1 MLSSE
6 TEKYDFIE
14 SLGRGMFAEVAR
26 FQRQSDRKMVA
37 VKRMPRVHTRLCLH
51 EARVLAAL
59 TDENAYD
66 HHIVRFYEAFGDEFH
81 VYLVEEVM
89 GQNLHDFQ
97 KANSLIKF
105 KIRDIRTVVLQVATA
120 LAKLKDMGVVHADI
134 KQENIVLVN
143 QRREPF
149 RVKLIDFGSAITTH
163 DLASMWTP
171 YIQPRFVRA
180 PEVLLGY
187 RCTEKIDVWSLA
199 CVMGEMALGRTLFP
213 SRCELE
219 LAHSIFG
226 SRGFPSA
233 TMLEASIKTKLFFD
247 LVDNGRGAHELRVK
261 PYQGRELFTGTQSLR
276 RHVPANLELL
286 QALEDLAKG
295 YEEQE
300 LAESADHRCLVDLL
314 NRMLV
319 LEPEQRI
326 SPNQALRHPFL
337 TLQHLQKRGNYR
349 SYYNFALQGY
359 SEAGVTLP
367 QDRSDM
373 YADSSEEIV
382 LEVPKRKKRSLR
394 RSLRSLFTRLFTRRR
409 KKQPAAAQGNKDG
422 LEGSASCAV
431 PGDQPAQNTGS
442 EEQACE
448 DQCQSPTAGS
458 SVRAE
463 ESTAHEEPPK
473 KKGFMRWMR
482 TVASCFSGC
491 RGKKAV
497 ATEDSNSSL

>member
-213 SRCELE
+213 CCELE

-300 LAESADHRCLVDLL
+300 LAESADRRCLVDLL

-349 SYYNFALQGY
+349 SYYNFALQGDRPRGPEEE
-359 SEAGVTLP
+359 EAFPET
-367 QDRSDM
+367 
-373 YADSSEEIV
+373 
-382 LEVPKRKKRSLR
+382 
-394 RSLRSLFTRLFTRRR
+394 SLRSLFTRLFTRRR
-409 KKQPAAAQGNKDG
+409 KKQPAAAQGSEDG

-442 EEQACE
+442 EEQAGE